1 MVSNTERT
9 IGVRVETV
17 EEHSLIYD
25 WNEIGYSIDRKDGNH
40 PHELW
45 FDDETLR
52 DGLQSPSA
60 RNPTIEQKIE
70 LIDYMERLGIQKV
83 LGTGGLP

>member
-1 MVSNTERT
+1 M
-9 IGVRVETV
+9 
-17 EEHSLIYD
+17 EEKDLIFD
-25 WNEIGYSIDRKDGNH
+25 WNAIDYEITREPNNH

-60 RNPTIEQKIE
+60 INPTIEQKIE
-70 LIDYMERLGIQKV
+70 LIDFMEKLGIQ
-83 LGTGGLP
+83 